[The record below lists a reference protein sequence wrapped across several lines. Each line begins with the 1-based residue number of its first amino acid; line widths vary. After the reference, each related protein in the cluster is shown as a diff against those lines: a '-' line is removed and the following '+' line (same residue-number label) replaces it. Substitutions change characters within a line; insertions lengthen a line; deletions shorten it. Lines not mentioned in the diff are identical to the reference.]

1 MAVAESLVPAA
12 EAAAALAL
20 MVAGFEPESVALFFF
35 FFFFELASEAAEEED
50 PLGDF
55 FDFFD
60 FFSTVSAPSSSS
72 LPLPLPFLLFFFLLP
87 LFEAAEDLPSEAAA
101 AAPPD
106 GATVLQAFCMSVLS
120 AAAYFA
126 KGLRS

>member
-1 MAVAESLVPAA
+1 MAVAVAESLVPAA
-12 EAAAALAL
+12 AALAL
-20 MVAGFEPESVALFFF
+20 VVAGFEPESVALFFF
-35 FFFFELASEAAEEED
+35 FFFELASEATEED

-87 LFEAAEDLPSEAAA
+87 LFKAEDLPSAA

-106 GATVLQAFCMSVLS
+106 GVTVLQAFCMSVLS

>member
-1 MAVAESLVPAA
+1 MAVAVAESLVPAA
-12 EAAAALAL
+12 AALAL
-20 MVAGFEPESVALFFF
+20 VVAGFEPESVALFFF
-35 FFFFELASEAAEEED
+35 FFFELASEATEED

-87 LFEAAEDLPSEAAA
+87 LFEAAEDLPSAAPA